1 MIVVFKFQAQTE
13 EVARFRQLL
22 EGRGAMV
29 EATTLGGRDLFS
41 VECESPS
48 LAAEVSSLAKAS
60 SAVSNC
66 IPTNHPFPLVAKT
79 EARSSV
85 PVGHAEFGGPSIV
98 VMAGPCSVE
107 SEAQIHQSARTVAEA
122 GATVLRGGAFKP
134 STSPYGFSGLGAEA
148 LSWLRDA
155 ARSQG
160 LLAISEVMD
169 PRKVDL
175 VAEHVDILQIG
186 ARNMQ
191 NFDLLREVGMS
202 GHPVLLKRGFAART
216 EEWFLAAEHIA
227 VAGGQKIIL
236 CERGIR
242 TFESSTRNTLDI
254 AAIPVAHRE
263 TCLPV
268 AVDPSHAAGHR
279 DLVPSLA
286 LAAVAA
292 GVDALLI
299 EVHPEPEKS
308 IKDGAQSLSPE
319 EFSALMED
327 LRRIAPALGRSV
339 SSLVS
344 A

>member
-1 MIVVFKFQAQTE
+1 MSI
-13 EVARFRQLL
+13 
-22 EGRGAMV
+22 
-29 EATTLGGRDLFS
+29 
-41 VECESPS
+41 ECANPA
-48 LAAEVSSLAKAS
+48 LAAEVSSLAKANP
-60 SAVSNC
+60 AVANV
-66 IPTNHPFPLVAKT
+66 IPTDHPFPLVART
-79 EARSSV
+79 EPRTAIR
-85 PVGHAEFGGPSIV
+85 VGDLAFGGPGIV

-107 SEAQIHQSARTVAEA
+107 SEGQIHLSAGVVAEA

-134 STSPYGFSGLGAEA
+134 TTSPYGFAGHGTEA
-148 LSWLRDA
+148 LIWLRDA

-160 LLAISEVMD
+160 LLSVSEVMD

-191 NFDLLREVGMS
+191 NYDLLREVGMS

-227 VAGGQKIIL
+227 VAGGQKIFL

-286 LAAVAA
+286 LAAIAA
-292 GVDALLI
+292 GADALLI

-319 EFSALMED
+319 EFSVLMED
-327 LRRIAPALGRSV
+327 LRRVATVLGRSL
-339 SSLVS
+339 SSTES
-344 A
+344 CAK